1 MSKTKLAAVLMAA
14 SLLMFTAGCKKK
26 GPAPPPPAMPKA
38 EMTPPPPP
46 PPAQKPVISS
56 FTAEPSTIERGAS
69 SMLRWSVSNATD
81 ITISQGIGKID
92 ASGSRSVYPSNT
104 TTYTLTAK
112 GPGGMAESSA
122 TVNVTVPPP
131 PPPPPPAEAKL
142 TVQQRLEREVVDIYY
157 DYDKND
163 IREDARA
170 QLTRNADA
178 MKRIMAD
185 FPTAVISVE
194 GHCDER
200 GSAEYNLGLGDRRA
214 TSAKD
219 FLTQLGVAG
228 DKLKS
233 ISYGKER
240 PSCTDANE
248 ACWQKNRRA
257 HFSAQ

>member
-1 MSKTKLAAVLMAA
+1 
-14 SLLMFTAGCKKK
+14 
-26 GPAPPPPAMPKA
+26 
-38 EMTPPPPP
+38 
-46 PPAQKPVISS
+46 
-56 FTAEPSTIERGAS
+56 
-69 SMLRWSVSNATD
+69 MLRWSVTNATD
-81 ITISQGIGKID
+81 ITINQGIGKID
-92 ASGSRSVYPSNT
+92 ANGSRSVYPSNT
-104 TTYTLTAK
+104 TTYTITAK
-112 GPGGMAESSA
+112 GPGGSTESSA
-122 TVNVTVPPP
+122 TVNVTAPPP
-131 PPPPPPAEAKL
+131 PPPPPPAEAKM
-142 TVQQRLEREVVDIYY
+142 TVQQRLEREIADIYY

-178 MKRIMAD
+178 LKNIMAD
-185 FPTAVISVE
+185 FPNAMISVE

-214 TSAKD
+214 TSAKE
-219 FLTQLGVAG
+219 FLMQLGVAG

-240 PSCTDANE
+240 PACTDANE